1 MRSALTVASPHHGQP
16 KAGDPGALIMG
27 DIFEFEVSNAGPPA
41 GNYKA
46 EFVGVEQTTHEEYG
60 DGLRWK
66 WRVVD
71 GPQRG
76 VIATRTTNPKP
87 TTGNAAGKLIA
98 AMTGTTLAG
107 GQKASVRD
115 CVGKTF
121 LICVAATKS
130 GSGTRV
136 ETAMPL

>member
-1 MRSALTVASPHHGQP
+1 MPEVY
-16 KAGDPGALIMG
+16 
-27 DIFEFEVSNAGPPA
+27 EFEVSQGGGPPA

-46 EFVGVEQTTHEEYG
+46 HFVGVEQTTHEEYG

-66 WRVVD
+66 WKVAD
-71 GPQRG
+71 GPQSG
-76 VIATRTTNPKP
+76 VIASRTTSPKP

-98 AMTGTTLAG
+98 AMTGATLAG

-115 CVGKTF
+115 CVGKLF
-121 LICVAATKS
+121 LISVAATKS

-136 ETAMPL
+136 ESAIPL

>member
-1 MRSALTVASPHHGQP
+1 MSIV
-16 KAGDPGALIMG
+16 
-27 DIFEFEVSNAGPPA
+27 EFEISQGGGPPA

-46 EFVGVEQTTHEEYG
+46 RFVGVEQTTHEEYG

-66 WRVVD
+66 WEVVD
-71 GPQRG
+71 GPQAG
-76 VIATRTTNPKP
+76 VIATRTTSPKP

-98 AMTGTTLAG
+98 AMTGATLAG

-121 LICVAATKS
+121 LISVQATKS
-130 GSGTRV
+130 GTGTRV
-136 ETAMPL
+136 ETAIPL

>member
-1 MRSALTVASPHHGQP
+1 
-16 KAGDPGALIMG
+16 MG
-27 DIFEFEVSNAGPPA
+27 NANVFEFEISQGGGPPP

-60 DGLRWK
+60 DGLRWAWK
-66 WRVVD
+66 VTD
-71 GPQRG
+71 GPQAG
-76 VIATRTTNPKP
+76 VIATRTTSPKP
-87 TTGNAAGKLIA
+87 TTGNAAGRLIS
-98 AMTGTTLAG
+98 AMTGSTLAG

-121 LICVAATKS
+121 LISVQTTKS

>member
-1 MRSALTVASPHHGQP
+1 MADVY
-16 KAGDPGALIMG
+16 
-27 DIFEFEVSNAGPPA
+27 EFEVGQGGGPPA
-41 GNYKA
+41 GNYRA
-46 EFVGVEQTTHEEYG
+46 EFLGCETTTHEEYG

-66 WRVVD
+66 WKVVD
-71 GPQRG
+71 GPQAG
-76 VIATRTTNPKP
+76 VFATRTTSPKP

-98 AMTGTTLAG
+98 AMTGATLAG

-121 LICVAATKS
+121 LIAVSPTKS

>member
-1 MRSALTVASPHHGQP
+1 
-16 KAGDPGALIMG
+16 MG
-27 DIFEFEVSNAGPPA
+27 DVFEFEVSQGGGPPP

-46 EFVGVEQTTHEEYG
+46 RFAGVEQTTHEEYG

-66 WRVVD
+66 WE
-71 GPQRG
+71 G
-76 VIATRTTNPKP
+76 VIATRTTSPKP

-98 AMTGTTLAG
+98 AMTGMTLAG

-115 CVGKTF
+115 CVGKLF
-121 LICVAATKS
+121 LVSVQSTKS

>member
-1 MRSALTVASPHHGQP
+1 M
-16 KAGDPGALIMG
+16 AGVY
-27 DIFEFEVSNAGPPA
+27 EFEIGVGGGPPA

-46 EFVGVEQTTHEEYG
+46 EFVGVEPTVHEEYG
-60 DGLRWK
+60 EGLRWSWK
-66 WRVVD
+66 VTE
-71 GPQRG
+71 GPQAG
-76 VIATRTTNPKP
+76 VIASRTTSPKP

-98 AMTGTTLAG
+98 AMTGSTLAG

-115 CVGKTF
+115 CIGKTF
-121 LICVAATKS
+121 LIQVAATKS

>member
-1 MRSALTVASPHHGQP
+1 MAEVY
-16 KAGDPGALIMG
+16 
-27 DIFEFEVSNAGPPA
+27 EFEVSQGGGPPA

-46 EFVGVEQTTHEEYG
+46 EFVGVEQTSHEEYG

-66 WRVVD
+66 WKVVD
-71 GPQRG
+71 GPQAG
-76 VIATRTTNPKP
+76 VIASRTTSPKP

-98 AMTGTTLAG
+98 AMTGATLAG

-115 CVGKTF
+115 CVGKCF
-121 LICVAATKS
+121 LIQVAATKS

-136 ETAMPL
+136 ETAIPL

>member
-1 MRSALTVASPHHGQP
+1 MADVY
-16 KAGDPGALIMG
+16 
-27 DIFEFEVSNAGPPA
+27 EFEVSQGGGPPA
-41 GNYKA
+41 GNYRA
-46 EFVGVEQTTHEEYG
+46 TFEGVEQTTHEEYG

-66 WRVVD
+66 WKVTD
-71 GPQRG
+71 GPQSG
-76 VIATRTTNPKP
+76 VIATRTTSPKP

-98 AMTGTTLAG
+98 SMTGATLAG

-121 LICVAATKS
+121 LISVMPTKS